1 SDRRRGGAAPRR
13 CRERDGHAPRR
24 GTRRARA
31 QARGALQH
39 ARQLSTTAT
48 GRVRAPR
55 AYHRKTTAVRQH
67 RAQLR
72 RGASAPEGRYQ
83 GWAQAMTGFGSV
95 PDELR
100 ATAGQ
105 IAETVE
111 QVAGVMWRGPG
122 GDYGHEGVAQA
133 WGRFMEDV
141 GAQVRGL

>member
-1 SDRRRGGAAPRR
+1 
-13 CRERDGHAPRR
+13 
-24 GTRRARA
+24 
-31 QARGALQH
+31 
-39 ARQLSTTAT
+39 
-48 GRVRAPR
+48 
-55 AYHRKTTAVRQH
+55 
-67 RAQLR
+67 
-72 RGASAPEGRYQ
+72 
-83 GWAQAMTGFGSV
+83 MTGFGSV

-141 GAQVRGL
+141 GAQLRGLQEKADEHGGGLIDAARRYLEQEQEGLDVFSGLQGAVEQGPAAPAAPSAPGAPFSGGGIGGGIASVLDGGAR